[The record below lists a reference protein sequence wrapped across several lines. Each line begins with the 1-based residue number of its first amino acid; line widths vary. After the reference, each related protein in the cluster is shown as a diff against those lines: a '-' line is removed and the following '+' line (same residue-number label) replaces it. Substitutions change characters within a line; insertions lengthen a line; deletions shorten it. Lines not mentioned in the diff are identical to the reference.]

1 MTEQELIEKQQQSD
15 NGATYLMKVGMFF
28 HAYDAGAFALAR
40 ATGYHVKRKPRK
52 GGREVLVAGF
62 PAESLN
68 TVISKLEVA
77 GATVTRHND
86 NFVEVVGL
94 DGTPD
99 EEMVD
104 AGTVKDIA
112 DPPTSDTAWKNRIL
126 NFDLGNSTPLAAMN
140 LVAELQ
146 REMIKTFR

>member
-28 HAYDAGAFALAR
+28 HAYEAGAFALAR
-40 ATGYHVKRKPRK
+40 ATGYRIKRKPRK

-62 PAESLN
+62 PAESLD

-86 NFVEVVGL
+86 TFVEIAGL
-94 DGTPD
+94 DRGNGRCRNRDTSVLPESGCGVETED
-99 EEMVD
+99 
-104 AGTVKDIA
+104 TVLRSVRFYA
-112 DPPTSDTAWKNRIL
+112 
-126 NFDLGNSTPLAAMN
+126 FGGY
-140 LVAELQ
+140 ELPVGYP
-146 REMIKTFR
+146 E